1 MNILQQQLRR
11 NLEQRQHDHLYR
23 MRQIS
28 ESPQGAEI
36 RIDGKKYLNFSSND
50 YLGLANH
57 PGIIR
62 ALHTGAE
69 KYGVGSGAAHLISGH
84 SVAHHALEEELADF
98 TGRQRALVFST
109 GYMANLGVLCTL
121 LKKGDSI
128 FEDKLNH
135 ASIIDGGL
143 LSGATLQRYLHTDV
157 DSLNKKISNSN
168 ATTKLIATDGV
179 FSMDGDIAPINQL
192 AALAKQHKAWL
203 MVDDAHGIG
212 VIGKQGKGTLA
223 LLNATSEDVPILVGT
238 FGKAFGTF
246 GAFIAGA
253 EPLIET
259 LIQNARTYIYT
270 TALPA
275 AIAHATRTSLK
286 LIIQSDDRRQ
296 HLQALIKQ
304 FKEGATQL
312 ALNLMPSVSAIQPL
326 LVGNAEKVLLIKNS
340 LQQQGIVVG
349 AIRSPTVPTG
359 TERLRITLSAAHKSQ
374 QVEQL
379 LSSLEKVL

>member
-1 MNILQQQLRR
+1 MIRR
-11 NLEQRQHDHLYR
+11 PPR
-23 MRQIS
+23 
-28 ESPQGAEI
+28 
-36 RIDGKKYLNFSSND
+36 
-50 YLGLANH
+50 
-57 PGIIR
+57 
-62 ALHTGAE
+62 
-69 KYGVGSGAAHLISGH
+69 
-84 SVAHHALEEELADF
+84 
-98 TGRQRALVFST
+98 ST
-109 GYMANLGVLCTL
+109 LFPYTTL
-121 LKKGDSI
+121 FRS
-128 FEDKLNH
+128 
-135 ASIIDGGL
+135 
-143 LSGATLQRYLHTDV
+143 
-157 DSLNKKISNSN
+157 
-168 ATTKLIATDGV
+168 ATDGV

-192 AALAKQHKAWL
+192 AVLAKQHKAWL

-223 LLNATSEDVPILVGT
+223 LLSATSEDVPILMGT

-270 TALPA
+270 TAIPP

-374 QVEQL
+374 HVEQL

>member
-1 MNILQQQLRR
+1 MNILQQQLHRD
-11 NLEQRQHDHLYR
+11 LEQRQHDHLYR
-23 MRQIS
+23 TRQIT
-28 ESPQGAEI
+28 ESPQSAEI
-36 RIDGKKYLNFSSND
+36 RIGGKKYLNFSSND

-57 PGIIR
+57 PDIIR

-143 LSGATLQRYLHTDV
+143 LSGATLQRYLHTDMN
-157 DSLNKKISNSN
+157 SLNKKMSNSN

-192 AALAKQHKAWL
+192 AVLAKQHKAWL

-223 LLNATSEDVPILVGT
+223 LLSATSEDVPILMGT

-270 TALPA
+270 TAIPP

-374 QVEQL
+374 HVEQL